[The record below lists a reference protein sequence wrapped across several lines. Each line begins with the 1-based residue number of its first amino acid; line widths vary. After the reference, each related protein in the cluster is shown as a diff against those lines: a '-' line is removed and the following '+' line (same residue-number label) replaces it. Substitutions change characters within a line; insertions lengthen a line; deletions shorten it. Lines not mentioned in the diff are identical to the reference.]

1 MKAPSSN
8 QRLYWCFGGSLTGF
22 GGLRLTQAQAESL
35 RSWYLATSLD
45 FGVASVPGQYCI
57 RAAREL
63 REALTEAG
71 RWVRASGCVSDIG
84 RRAAA

>member
-1 MKAPSSN
+1 MIAPSST
-8 QRLYWCFGGSLTGF
+8 QRLYWCSGGSLVGF
-22 GGLRLTQAQAESL
+22 GGLRLTQAQAEAL

-45 FGVASVPGQYCI
+45 FGVASAPGQYCI

-71 RWVRASGCVSDIG
+71 HWFRASGCLSDIG
-84 RRAAA
+84 RRAA